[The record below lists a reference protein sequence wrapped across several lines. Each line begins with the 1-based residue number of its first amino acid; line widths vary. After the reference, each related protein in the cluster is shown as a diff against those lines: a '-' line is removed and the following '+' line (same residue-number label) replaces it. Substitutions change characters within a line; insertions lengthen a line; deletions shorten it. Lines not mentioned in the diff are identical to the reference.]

1 MAMDRLAAMQ
11 TFVRVVESGSFSGAA
26 RAVNLGQPAV
36 SKTVAQLEARL
47 GVRLLMRSSHG
58 LTPTEAGQNFYDRA
72 KRVIE
77 DAEEAEVAAR
87 GVGASLTGR
96 LRVAGGVTF
105 SCLHVVPRLTKFLET
120 HPGLTVDVLLDD
132 RPLDL
137 IAEGVDVALR
147 PGTALPD
154 SSTLTARKLAS
165 APRHVW
171 GTPAYFARSGV
182 PASPIEL
189 TRHQTIVFTQDR
201 GGGDV
206 WRFRQGDHEI
216 SVNVTGLVRVSAAE
230 GIRAAVLADMGLSI
244 SSVWMFSRELASG
257 AVQPVLA
264 DWFLPPLDLWAVYPT
279 GRMPSVKART
289 FAAFVEAE
297 LKAADFRL

>member
-1 MAMDRLAAMQ
+1 MQ

-26 RAVNLGQPAV
+26 RALNLGQPAV

-87 GVGASLTGR
+87 GAGTSLTGR
-96 LRVAGGVTF
+96 LRISAA
-105 SCLHVVPRLTKFLET
+105 CLHVLPRLRKFLKA
-120 HPGLTVDVLLDD
+120 HPGLTVDVILDD

-137 IAEGVDVALR
+137 IAEGVDVALQLR
-147 PGTALPD
+147 LLAD

-171 GTPAYFARSGV
+171 GTPAYFARSGI
-182 PASPIEL
+182 PATPTEL
-189 TRHQTIVFTQDR
+189 TGHQTIVFTQDW

-206 WRFRQGDHEI
+206 WRFR
-216 SVNVTGLVRVSAAE
+216 
-230 GIRAAVLADMGLSI
+230 
-244 SSVWMFSRELASG
+244 
-257 AVQPVLA
+257 
-264 DWFLPPLDLWAVYPT
+264 
-279 GRMPSVKART
+279 
-289 FAAFVEAE
+289 
-297 LKAADFRL
+297 

>member
-1 MAMDRLAAMQ
+1 MQ

-26 RAVNLGQPAV
+26 RTLDLGQPAV

-87 GVGASLTGR
+87 GAGASLTGR
-96 LRVAGGVTF
+96 LRVSAAITF
-105 SCLHVVPRLTKFLET
+105 SCLHIVPRLTKFLAT
-120 HPGLTVDVLLDD
+120 HPDLTVDVILDD
-132 RPLDL
+132 RPFDL
-137 IAEGVDVALR
+137 IAEGVDVALQL
-147 PGTALPD
+147 GSLVD

-171 GTPAYFARSGV
+171 GTPAYFARSGI
-182 PASPIEL
+182 PATPTGL
-189 TRHQTIVFTQDR
+189 TGHQTIVFTQDW

-206 WRFRQGDHEI
+206 WHFRQGDKEI
-216 SVNVTGLVRVSAAE
+216 SVNVSGPVRVSAAQ
-230 GIRAAVLADMGLSI
+230 GVRAAVLADIGLAI
-244 SSVWMFSRELASG
+244 ASVWVFSPELASG
-257 AVQPVLA
+257 AVQPVLT
-264 DWFLPPLDLWAVYPT
+264 DWLLPPLDLWAVYPT
-279 GRMPSVKART
+279 GRMPSAKGRA

-297 LKAADFRL
+297 LKAAEFRL